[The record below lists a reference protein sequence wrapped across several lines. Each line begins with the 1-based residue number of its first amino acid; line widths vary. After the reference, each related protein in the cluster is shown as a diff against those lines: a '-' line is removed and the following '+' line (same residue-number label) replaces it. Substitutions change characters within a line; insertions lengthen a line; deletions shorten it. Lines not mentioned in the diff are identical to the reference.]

1 MTEAIDSIDSVLTG
15 AVERRDVPGVVAI
28 AVNGDGAVYRGAAGK
43 ARVAGDTEM
52 RLDSIFRIASMT
64 KALTSVAAMQ
74 LVERGELSL
83 DEPAES
89 VLPELAD
96 LTVLTDEGDLRPPSR
111 PVTLQ
116 DLLTH
121 TSGLAYP
128 FSSTKLARHADK
140 IGASGAAAGGS
151 GFDRLLVSD
160 PGERWQYG
168 FSTDW
173 AGRLVEAASGLTLD
187 EYMRRHVFG
196 PLAMPDT
203 SFRGYG
209 PEEPRL
215 TSVHSRSE
223 DGALTEQPVVQP
235 PPPATFSGG
244 AGLSST
250 APNYAQFL
258 RLMLGD
264 GALDGARLLGPE
276 SMEAL
281 CTNQIGNLV
290 AGRWLTGAPDLANDV
305 DFSEG
310 GTTGHSLGFLV
321 SSEPSPTGRSAGC
334 LSWAG
339 ILNTYYWVDRARGI
353 AGATFVQVRPF
364 FDAVSLRLR
373 DDFATAVYQSFG

>member
-1 MTEAIDSIDSVLTG
+1 VTEAVDSVLAG
-15 AVERRDVPGVVAI
+15 AVERGEVPGVVAV
-28 AVNGDGAVYRGAAGK
+28 AVNSDGVVYQGASGK
-43 ARVAGDTEM
+43 ARVADDVEM
-52 RLDSIFRIASMT
+52 RVDSIFRIASMT
-64 KALTSVAAMQ
+64 KALTSAAAMQ
-74 LVERGELSL
+74 LVERGELAL
-83 DEPAES
+83 DQPAGS

-96 LTVLTDEGDLRPPSR
+96 LTVLTDEGELRPASR
-111 PVTLQ
+111 PVTLR

-128 FSSTKLARHADK
+128 FSSTKLARHAEDAR
-140 IGASGAAAGGS
+140 ASGATVRATDL
-151 GFDRLLVSD
+151 DRLLVSD

-168 FSTDW
+168 TSTDW
-173 AGRLVEAASGLTLD
+173 AGRLVEAASGLALD
-187 EYMRRHVFG
+187 QYMREHLFG

-215 TSVHSRSE
+215 TSVHARSE
-223 DGALTEQPVVQP
+223 DGALAEQPVVQP

-244 AGLSST
+244 GGLSST
-250 APNYAQFL
+250 APDYAQFL

-264 GALDGARLLGPE
+264 GSLDGARLLGPG
-276 SMEAL
+276 SMDAL
-281 CTNQIGNLV
+281 CTNQIGGLV
-290 AGRWLTGAPDLANDV
+290 AGKWRTGAPDLANDV

-310 GTTGHSLGFLV
+310 GTTGHSLGLLV

-339 ILNTYYWVDRARGI
+339 IFNTYFWVDRARGI

-364 FDAVSLRLR
+364 FDAASLCLR
-373 DDFATAVYQSFG
+373 DDFATAVYRSFG